1 MIFGQE
7 LQQSQL
13 HEKKRAHKF
22 SFLGIAM
29 LTIAA
34 LVWQTPL
41 LATIAA
47 GPATS
52 FLLTIDGK
60 SDSITVEANKA
71 FSITVRALDNSIST
85 ADTYTGTIAFTS
97 SDVQAQ
103 LPANYTF
110 TTSDRGQK
118 TFSLAATL
126 LTAGTQTITVT
137 DSANAALQGEISVTV
152 TAGTTNQNGNTGSN
166 NAAKPIIVTPSNDQT
181 INKGQLDISGTT
193 TPDTQ
198 VSIFDANR
206 LLSTVNSDRNGRFS
220 YTTDTLTDGTHTIK
234 AQITTTQGQTVDS
247 DPVQVRIDTA
257 PPVLQSV
264 IVNPLEVEGTA
275 RVTITVVTEPDLT
288 TIKATADQ
296 RSISLAPVAGQEGN
310 YSGQFIA
317 PQTPGLYPVDI
328 AVTDKFNNTTTY
340 RAQATIKVASAA
352 PAPTPTAAPNQAPTV
367 SVRANVQVGKA
378 PLTVNF
384 FSEARDADG
393 RIVSYLWNFGDG
405 NTSTEANP
413 VHVYRTEGNY
423 TVNLT
428 VTDDKGLTATTTL
441 QGKDISQSSGVAV
454 SRTGPIAWLAVV
466 LAAGLSLLIQRK
478 KLFR

>member
-7 LQQSQL
+7 LVQSQKN
-13 HEKKRAHKF
+13 ETKRSKKL
-22 SFLGIAM
+22 SFVGIA
-29 LTIAA
+29 LLSLAA

-47 GPATS
+47 GNATS
-52 FLLTIDGK
+52 FLLTIEGK

-85 ADTYTGTIAFTS
+85 ADTYLGTVAFTS
-97 SDVQAQ
+97 TDTQAR

-110 TTSDRGQK
+110 TASDRGQK

-126 LTAGTQTITVT
+126 LSAGAHTITVT
-137 DSANAALQGEISVTV
+137 DTANSALQGEISITV
-152 TAGTTNQNGNTGSN
+152 TAGTTNQTGSTGTST
-166 NAAKPIIVTPSNDQT
+166 ATKPTITTPSADSTVNEA
-181 INKGQLDISGTT
+181 QLDITGTT

-198 VSIFDANR
+198 VSIFDGTQ
-206 LLSTVNSDRNGRFS
+206 LLSTVNSDRNGRFA

-234 AQITTTQGQTVDS
+234 VQITSSQGQTVES
-247 DPVQVRIDTA
+247 NPVQVRVDTS

-264 IVNPLEVEGTA
+264 IVNPLEVAGTE
-275 RVTITVVTEPDLT
+275 RVTITVITEPDLN

-296 RSISLAPVAGQEGN
+296 RSISLAPVASQSGS

-328 AVTDKFNNTTTY
+328 DVTDKFNNTTKY
-340 RAQATIKVASAA
+340 RAQATIKVTA
-352 PAPTPTAAPNQAPTV
+352 PTVVAPTPTPVNQAPTV

-384 FSEARDADG
+384 FSEARDSDG
-393 RIVSYLWNFGDG
+393 RIASYLWNFGDG
-405 NTSTEANP
+405 TTSTEANP
-413 VHVYRTEGNY
+413 THVYNEEGNY

-441 QGKDISQSSGVAV
+441 QGKDISQSTGVAV
-454 SRTGPIAWLAVV
+454 SRTGPMLWIAIAF
-466 LAAGLSLLIQRK
+466 AGALSVILQRK
-478 KLFR
+478 KFFR